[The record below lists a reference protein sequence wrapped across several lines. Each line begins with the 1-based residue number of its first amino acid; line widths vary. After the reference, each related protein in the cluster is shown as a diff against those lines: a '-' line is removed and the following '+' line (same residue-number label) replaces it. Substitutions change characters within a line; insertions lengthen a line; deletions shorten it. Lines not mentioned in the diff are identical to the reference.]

1 MRRALAWSL
10 LAFATLAAGA
20 LYLRERLRPPLPVI
34 ATLPHFA
41 LTERDGAEIGLAE
54 LAGAPWIA
62 DFVFTRCQLVCPRLT
77 EKMAELRRRLGSDAA
92 ARSVSISVDP
102 EFDTPEVLARYAEE
116 HGIEGRD
123 WLFLTGEKEAVR
135 GLIRNG
141 FLLPVEDTPEITQ
154 MPVLHSNRFVLVDA
168 EGRIRGMYLP
178 LEQGEIDRLLDDLS
192 ALEREER
199 RAR

>member
-1 MRRALAWSL
+1 MRRALAWTL
-10 LAFATLAAGA
+10 LGLATLAAGA

-41 LTERDGAEIGLAE
+41 LTERDGTEIGLAE
-54 LAGAPWIA
+54 LAGAPWVA

-77 EKMAELRRRLGSDAA
+77 EKMAELRGRLGSVAA

-102 EFDTPEVLARYAEE
+102 EFDTPEVLARYAAER
-116 HGIEGRD
+116 GIAGRD

-141 FLLPVEDTPEITQ
+141 FLLPVEDTPEVAQ
-154 MPVLHSNRFVLVDA
+154 MPVMHSNRFVLVDS

-178 LEQGEIDRLLDDLS
+178 LEPGELDRLLDDLA